1 MKNIIKTLIVMLT
14 SVSLFGL
21 ANAGEV
27 GVSGTAKA
35 TYNIESGGINA
46 GKGLGITNELNFTAS
61 GETDAG
67 YTWSYSMEL
76 DPGATSA
83 ASETTGTNTQSAQ
96 NDDTKLTL
104 TTPYG
109 TVGVFISEGGLD
121 VEDAASQSA
130 YSRPT
135 DMGGSDGT
143 VDNFTIDAYN
153 NVQYHT
159 PADLIPFG
167 GSFKIAHATD
177 LDAYG
182 SGNNAGGTGQG
193 ADGIGIDGYVGRS
206 ATEMQV
212 TFDAIPMAD
221 GLKVGASYFEFD
233 EQGADGAKIDATA
246 ESGAYYATYSI
257 GNVSL
262 GYSKGFK
269 QLLVSDNANGGSPGT
284 LVDHYDQT
292 NQSIAYA
299 VNDDLTISYEREES
313 KAAYLDDTNNADVT
327 QKSTGIQLAYNLG
340 GMTLAVSRNSHVNP
354 SYSETATDIDQTL
367 FALTMAF

>member
-1 MKNIIKTLIVMLT
+1 MFSSI
-14 SVSLFGL
+14 SLFAS
-21 ANAGEV
+21 ANAGELS
-27 GVSGTAKA
+27 VSGTAKA
-35 TYNIESGGINA
+35 TYNILSGKSNA

-76 DPGATSA
+76 DPGATA
-83 ASETTGTNTQSAQ
+83 TGTTNEDTQSAH

-104 TTPYG
+104 STPYG

-135 DMGGSDGT
+135 DMGGSDGV

-153 NVQYHT
+153 NMQYHT

-167 GSFKIAHATD
+167 GSFKLAYAPD
-177 LDAYG
+177 LDTYG
-182 SGNNAGGTGQG
+182 SGNNAGGTGQEG
-193 ADGIGIDGYVGRS
+193 DGIGVDGYVGRS

-212 TFDAIPMAD
+212 SFDAIPMAD

-233 EQGADGAKIDATA
+233 QQGGDGVKKDQEA

-269 QLLVSDNANGGSPGT
+269 ALLISNDANGGSPGT
-284 LVDHYDQT
+284 LVESYDQT

-313 KAAYLDDTNNADVT
+313 KAQYLDDANADVT
-327 QKSTGIQLAYNLG
+327 QKSTGIQLAYNMG
-340 GMTLAVSRNSHVNP
+340 GMTLAVSKNSHVNP

-367 FALTMAF
+367 IAVTMAF

>member
-14 SVSLFGL
+14 SISLFGS
-21 ANAGEV
+21 ATAGEL

-35 TYNIESGGINA
+35 TYNIETGANK

-76 DPGATSA
+76 DPGATQVSGD
-83 ASETTGTNTQSAQ
+83 SDTEGSQSAQ

-135 DMGGSDGT
+135 DMGGSDGV

-153 NVQYHT
+153 NMQYHT
-159 PADLIPFG
+159 PGDLIPFG
-167 GSFKIAHATD
+167 GSFKIAYAPD
-177 LDAYG
+177 LDTYG
-182 SGNNAGGTGQG
+182 SGNNSGVTKGDGVAGYT
-193 ADGIGIDGYVGRS
+193 GRS

-212 TFDAIPMAD
+212 SFDALPGVD
-221 GLKVGASYFEFD
+221 GLKIGASYFDFD
-233 EQGADGAKIDATA
+233 KQGDESKKDQEA

-262 GYSKGFK
+262 GYSKGLK
-269 QLLVSDNANGGSPGT
+269 ALLVGDDANTG
-284 LVDHYDQT
+284 VEYYDQT

-299 VNDDLTISYEREES
+299 VNDDLTISYESEKSEANYVLDS
-313 KAAYLDDTNNADVT
+313 TAAVE
-327 QKSTGIQLAYNLG
+327 QKSTGVQLAYNMG
-340 GMTLAVSRNSHVNP
+340 GMTLAIARNSHDNP
-354 SYSETATDIDQTL
+354 SYSTTNADLDQTL
-367 FALTMAF
+367 IAITMAF

>member
-1 MKNIIKTLIVMLT
+1 MLT
-14 SVSLFGL
+14 SISLFGS

-35 TYNIESGGINA
+35 TYNIESGGKNA

-76 DPGATSA
+76 DPGATQVSGDTDTEG
-83 ASETTGTNTQSAQ
+83 SQSAQ

-104 TTPYG
+104 STPYG

-121 VEDAASQSA
+121 VEDAASQSV

-167 GSFKIAHATD
+167 GSFKIAYAPD
-177 LDAYG
+177 LETYG
-182 SGNNAGGTGQG
+182 SGNNAG
-193 ADGIGIDGYVGRS
+193 AAHVEGIDGYAGRA
-206 ATEMQV
+206 ATEMQAS
-212 TFDAIPMAD
+212 FSAIPMAD
-221 GLKVGASYFEFD
+221 GLKIGASYFEFD
-233 EQGADGAKIDATA
+233 KQGDEGKKDQEA

-269 QLLVSDNANGGSPGT
+269 ALLISNDANGGSPGT
-284 LVDHYDQT
+284 LVESYDQT

-299 VNDDLTISYEREES
+299 INDDLSVSYEKEES
-313 KAAYLDDTNNADVT
+313 KATYLDDANADVT

-340 GMTLAVSRNSHVNP
+340 GMTLAISRNSHSNP
-354 SYSETATDIDQTL
+354 SYSETAADIDQTM